1 MRSSRGGVSRLLS
14 IEREGFAD
22 PFRPSFFMANRENW
36 AYDAQTETIL
46 ASGAVRAVGG
56 THRLH
61 MEAEFTPLYDSCCI
75 LRRNL
80 LRSGVSV
87 WYNHGII
94 LQGGRPMRDLKNT
107 CRVAVVQATPVM
119 FRKDKCLEKALRLI
133 DEAAGE
139 GAELIVFPEL
149 FIPGY
154 PYGMTFG
161 FTVGSRK
168 AVGRED
174 WKMYYDN
181 SLLADGPEMRKLLRR
196 ARELG
201 VYISM
206 GYSERDAVTGTLYN
220 ANMMISPEGEAL
232 NHRKLK
238 PTGSERVVWG
248 DADRDYFPVMDTPWG
263 PMGNLICWESY
274 MPLARVALYQ
284 KGISLY
290 ISPNTNDN
298 PEWQDTI
305 RHIAI
310 EGHCYFINADLV
322 FRRSDYPQTVSGTA
336 EIAALPDIACRGG
349 SCVIDPF
356 GHEASVTVWDK
367 EDIIYADLDMQKVP
381 ASRME
386 LDCVGHYARPDVL
399 ELHVNEK

>member
-1 MRSSRGGVSRLLS
+1 MR
-14 IEREGFAD
+14 E
-22 PFRPSFFMANRENW
+22 
-36 AYDAQTETIL
+36 
-46 ASGAVRAVGG
+46 
-56 THRLH
+56 
-61 MEAEFTPLYDSCCI
+61 
-75 LRRNL
+75 
-80 LRSGVSV
+80 
-87 WYNHGII
+87 
-94 LQGGRPMRDLKNT
+94 LKST

-119 FRKDKCLEKALRLI
+119 FDKSKCLEKALRLI
-133 DEAAGE
+133 DECADN

-154 PYGMTFG
+154 PFGMTFG

-168 AVGRED
+168 ATGRED

-181 SLLADGPEMRKLLRR
+181 SLLADGTEMRRLIRR
-196 ARELG
+196 AKERG
-201 VYISM
+201 VYLSM

-220 ANMMISPEGEAL
+220 SNMMIAPDGTAM

-248 DADRDYFPVMDTPWG
+248 DAGRDYFPVMDTPWG

-310 EGHCYFINADLV
+310 EGHCYFINADLI
-322 FRRSDYPQTVSGTA
+322 FRREDYPQTVSGTA

-367 EDIIYADLDMQKVP
+367 EAIIYADLDMQKVP

-399 ELHVNEK
+399 ELRVNEK